1 MNAMD
6 GIIEGLEGSGK
17 PLLQR
22 KPKRSTV
29 LPPMPLQ
36 KPILPLKPGAKPIKR
51 LAKPVAAKRG
61 RP

>member
-29 LPPMPLQ
+29 LPPEPLQ
-36 KPILPLKPGAKPIKR
+36 KPIPPLKPGGQPAKKLKKDARGGPI
-51 LAKPVAAKRG
+51 
-61 RP
+61 